1 LIQEYLRPYDDPLLE
16 DVSPTELESSSP
28 DIVDNLDN
36 LDNLEM
42 SPAAFQDVSVFVTLG
57 P

>member
-1 LIQEYLRPYDDPLLE
+1 MRPYDDPLLE

-28 DIVDNLDN
+28 EIVDN

-42 SPAAFQDVSVFVTLG
+42 SPAALQDVSVFVTLG